1 MTGPREPSPWEAS
14 RRAAGDVALP
24 ASLVLLA
31 ALALVIAY
39 YHLPAV
45 GLALDRLGA
54 ISRSGGLAF
63 AAGLTALTA
72 GLIPWLLR
80 MAMPSLR
87 PAHPWKDLL
96 HSLVWWALM
105 GIVVSSFYRLLT
117 AAFGDQPS
125 LGVVAVKVLIDST
138 LFTMLV
144 GSPGNALS
152 HLWKDLGWDLAEL
165 RRHLRPGWYRRIVVP
180 NLLPN
185 WVVWIPGAAIFY
197 SLPLDLQL
205 PVANGIGCCW
215 ALLCVRIA
223 AHSSGADPV
232 SGSSHP
238 SA

>member
-1 MTGPREPSPWEAS
+1 MSAPREPSPWEAG
-14 RRAAGDVALP
+14 RRAVADVALP

-31 ALALVIAY
+31 ALALVVAY
-39 YHLPAV
+39 YQVPSV

-54 ISRSGGLAF
+54 LNREHGLAF
-63 AAGLTALTA
+63 AAALTSVTA

-80 MAMPSLR
+80 MAMPALR
-87 PAHPWKDLL
+87 PAHPWRDLL
-96 HSLVWWALM
+96 HSLAWWALM
-105 GIVVSSFYRLLT
+105 GVVVSSFYRLL
-117 AAFGDQPS
+117 AFLFGDQPTP
-125 LGVVAVKVLIDST
+125 GVVAVKVLCDST

-185 WVVWIPGAAIFY
+185 WVVWLPGTAIFY

-223 AHSSGADPV
+223 AHSSRPGPV
-232 SGSSHP
+232 DASSHP